1 MSKVKYRYNTHTLR
15 YETIEVSVWRKL
27 WNVLGFISATIVFAI
42 IIIAIAY
49 TFMDSPK
56 EKQLKREIS
65 QLSYQYDILN
75 QKLEQMTS
83 VLGDLQE
90 RDDNIYRVIFEADP
104 IPPSVRQAG
113 YGGTNLYE
121 KLEGYENS
129 DLMIHAS
136 KNLEKI
142 RRQLYIQSK
151 SYDEVQEMLL
161 NKEKM
166 LASIPAIQPV
176 SNKDL
181 KRMASGYG
189 MRIHPVYKTRRMHW
203 GMDFTAPVGT
213 EIYATGDG
221 IVAESKKAIKG
232 YGNHVIIDHDYG
244 YHTIYA
250 HMSTIVVKRGKK
262 VKRGELLG
270 YVGNTGLSTAPHLH
284 YEVLKDSRKV
294 NPINYYYNDVSPDEY
309 DKMLELVSKSNQS
322 FD

>member
-121 KLEGYENS
+121 RLEGYENS